1 MRACYLNSISKLIK
15 LQKKK
20 MGDASSNSYG
30 EIVKRIEKKKAYVA
44 MIFVQLAYA
53 GMALFSKASIS
64 KGMNPYVFVAYRQAF
79 ATLALAPFALF
90 FDRKKTE
97 PLSYRLILKIF
108 LISLFGITLS
118 LNLYTYA
125 INYVSATFAS
135 ASINTIPALTFLIAV
150 AFRIESFSVKDFPGI
165 MKFVGSVISLSG
177 ALVFAFVKGPKL
189 NFMNRSN
196 AIYNTTNIINHFT
209 TKEKSIQGCLLML
222 SANTA
227 WSSWIVMQASLVKQY
242 PAKIRLTML
251 QCLFSC
257 VQSTIWA
264 MIMDRDKSAWTLN
277 WDLNLFSVA
286 YCGIVVTGISYWL
299 QLWVVEN
306 KGPLFAVTFTPLA
319 LIFTAIFSAFLW
331 KEILYLGSICGGIL
345 LVGGLYCVIWGK
357 NKEEANNIIQKLC
370 DDAKEETNVITTV

>member
-1 MRACYLNSISKLIK
+1 
-15 LQKKK
+15 
-20 MGDASSNSYG
+20 MGDASWNTYG
-30 EIVKRIEKKKAYVA
+30 EIVKIIEKKKAYVA

-79 ATLALAPFALF
+79 ATLALAPFAYF

-196 AIYNTTNIINHFT
+196 AIYNTNNIITHFT

-257 VQSTIWA
+257 VQSTVWA